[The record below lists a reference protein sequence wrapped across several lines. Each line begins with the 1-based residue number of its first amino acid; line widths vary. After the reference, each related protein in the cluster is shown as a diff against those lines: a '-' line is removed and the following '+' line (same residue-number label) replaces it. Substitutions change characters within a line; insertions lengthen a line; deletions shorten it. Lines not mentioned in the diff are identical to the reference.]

1 MKNQMKNGKERK
13 NKGEEKN
20 VKSGSTSEQS
30 FQIRLA
36 KQKQT
41 EREKARRATQLS
53 WGKRAKDF
61 LESDSVAA
69 QTTKVALALVVAAG
83 ILTTLTVAP
92 GLTVLARHYKRSK
105 YYSEKQMRSAVQNL
119 RRRGYIETS
128 HDKNEPRIRLTKK
141 GEEYFQ
147 KMLFE
152 ESRLTSQAEWD
163 GKWRFVLFDIPVEY
177 TKAREALRFRLK
189 ALGFFQ
195 YQKSV
200 WAYPYPCKDEILFVS
215 DHFNIGRFV
224 EILDATG
231 LSDDAVL
238 KKHFKLP

>member
-1 MKNQMKNGKERK
+1 MKNQMKNRKERK
-13 NKGEEKN
+13 NKESIEK
-20 VKSGSTSEQS
+20 SWSTSEQA
-30 FQIRLA
+30 FHVRLA

-41 EREKARRATQLS
+41 EREKARRVAQLS

-83 ILTTLTVAP
+83 ILTTLAVAP
-92 GLTVLARHYKRSK
+92 GLTVLARHYKRSQ
-105 YYSEKQMRSAVQNL
+105 YYSEKQIRDAAQNL

-128 HDKNEPRIRLTKK
+128 HDKNQPRIRLTKK

-152 ESRLTSQAEWD
+152 ESRLTSQAQWD
-163 GKWRFVLFDIPVEY
+163 RKWRFVLFDIPINY

-200 WAYPYPCKDEILFVS
+200 WVYPYPCKDEILFVA
-215 DHFNIGRFV
+215 DQFNIGRFV

-231 LSDDAVL
+231 LSDDTAL